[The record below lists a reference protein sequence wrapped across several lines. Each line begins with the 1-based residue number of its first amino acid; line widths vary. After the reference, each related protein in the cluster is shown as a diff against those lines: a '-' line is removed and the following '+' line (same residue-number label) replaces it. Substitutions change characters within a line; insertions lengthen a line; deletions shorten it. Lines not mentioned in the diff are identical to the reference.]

1 MSLNSK
7 YKLHAKLK
15 NKAYRDAFVSARISQ
30 TLALQARVLRQRAG
44 LSQQELA
51 EKLGT
56 SQNGVFRLESPRYG
70 KHNISTLARVASY
83 FDVGLV
89 VRFAPLSEIVDWT
102 LGLNPESIDIP
113 DFSHDRGFLQ
123 PEEGVVSA
131 ATERS
136 AGQPSHHSLLRSG
149 PAGMSNVFLCTQASQ
164 VRSMARGGL
173 SEASGEASPYQH
185 SMAAG
190 STFQRQAQAPREG
203 LQ

>member
-51 EKLGT
+51 DKLGT
-56 SQNGVFRLESPRYG
+56 SQNAVFRLESPRYG
-70 KHNISTLARVASY
+70 RHTISTLAKVASY

-89 VRFAPLSEIVDWT
+89 IRFAPLSEVVDWT
-102 LGLNPESIDIP
+102 LSLNPESIDIP
-113 DFSHDRGFLQ
+113 EFGHDRGFFE
-123 PEEGVVSA
+123 PHARIVSA
-131 ATERS
+131 KTESGAESGHKR
-136 AGQPSHHSLLRSG
+136 PLPLR
-149 PAGMSNVFLCTQASQ
+149 PAGMLGYVSNQASQ
-164 VRSMARGGL
+164 VPSKAHVGL
-173 SEASGEASPYQH
+173 SEASGQSYADQYSTVN
-185 SMAAG
+185 G
-190 STFQRQAQAPREG
+190 STWQRPARAPQEG